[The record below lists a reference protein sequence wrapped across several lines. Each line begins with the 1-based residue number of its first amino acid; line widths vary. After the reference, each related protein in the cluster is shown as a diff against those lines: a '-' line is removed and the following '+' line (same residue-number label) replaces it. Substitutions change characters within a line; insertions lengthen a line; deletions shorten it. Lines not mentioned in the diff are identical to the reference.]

1 MPEEPAE
8 LQPLLL
14 PQRQDIVPPNAGS
27 IQFIPPRF
35 PNVFEPTLHEKLFHL
50 LVGQVGEEGRVPN
63 RIGHLLTE
71 RPLEEVW
78 TLGQK
83 KHRERSRTTERSTVA
98 FVCRASEQR
107 PELPQHPEQ
116 GGLAD
121 ATGSHDQATLSRIH
135 SQADVPHQ
143 APHAIGSVD
152 VHVLEAHIVGVRE
165 WHDSATMQLL
175 HAVVGQAAENL
186 LLVDEEPVC
195 PTQGTLLL
203 AVILEDDE
211 GIHDL

>member
-8 LQPLLL
+8 LQSLLL
-14 PQRQDIVPPNAGS
+14 TQRQDIVPPNAGGV
-27 IQFIPPRF
+27 QFIPPRF

-50 LVGQVGEEGRVPN
+50 LVGQIGEQGRVPN
-63 RIGHLLTE
+63 RVSHLLAE
-71 RPLEEVW
+71 RALEEVW

-83 KHRERSRTTERSTVA
+83 KHRERSRTTERSIIA
-98 FVCRASEQR
+98 FVCWASEQR
-107 PELPQHPEQ
+107 PQLPQHPEQ

-121 ATGSHDQATLSRIH
+121 ATGSHDQATLSGIH
-135 SQADVPHQ
+135 PQADVPHQ

-152 VHVLEAHIVGVRE
+152 VHVLEAHVIGVRKR
-165 WHDSATMQLL
+165 HDSATMQLL
-175 HAVVGQAAENL
+175 HTVVGQAAENL

-195 PTQGTLLL
+195 PTQGALLL
-203 AVILEDDE
+203 AMTLEDDE